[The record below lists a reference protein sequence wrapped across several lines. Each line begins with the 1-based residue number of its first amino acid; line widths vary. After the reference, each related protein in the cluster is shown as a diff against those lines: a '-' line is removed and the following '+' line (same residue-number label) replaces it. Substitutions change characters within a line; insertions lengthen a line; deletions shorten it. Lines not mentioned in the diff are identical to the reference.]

1 MIEFPAMSMTMR
13 KSRQSRLSGGFSLDE
28 AARLYRASGPGAQ
41 PDCPTCGGRMRDVLG
56 QGSSSGI
63 RLVRCEGC
71 GRALVFDRPPDLP
84 G

>member
-1 MIEFPAMSMTMR
+1 MNMTMR
-13 KSRQSRLSGGFSLDE
+13 KSRQSSRLSGGFSLDE

-41 PDCPTCGGRMRDVLG
+41 LDCPTCGGRMRDVLG
-56 QGSSSGI
+56 QDSSSAI

-71 GRALVFDRPPDLP
+71 GRALVFDRLPDLS